1 MKYNFEKFND
11 NSKVNNL
18 DVRLKNSLLNS
29 ILKNAR
35 NKEREREKIVNERT
49 LVERA

>member
-35 NKEREREKIVNERT
+35 NKEKEGENSK
-49 LVERA
+49 

>member
-35 NKEREREKIVNERT
+35 NKEKERENSK
-49 LVERA
+49 